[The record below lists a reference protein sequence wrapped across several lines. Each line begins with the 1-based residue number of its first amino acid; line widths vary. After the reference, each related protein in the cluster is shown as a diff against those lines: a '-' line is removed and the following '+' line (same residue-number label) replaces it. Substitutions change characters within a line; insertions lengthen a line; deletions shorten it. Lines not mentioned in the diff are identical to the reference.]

1 MNLERMTLEQRI
13 ELIEKA
19 VCTLIDSISPMN
31 QEFTLTNRR
40 IEQLEAICS
49 ELKNE
54 SKKNTGCLHEQN
66 ENSEN
71 VPYMPTL

>member
-1 MNLERMTLEQRI
+1 MTLERKV
-13 ELIEKA
+13 ELLEKA
-19 VCTLIDSISPMN
+19 VCILIDCISPMN
-31 QEFTLTNRR
+31 QEIALTYRK

-71 VPYMPTL
+71 ERGDCDA

>member
-1 MNLERMTLEQRI
+1 MTLERKV
-13 ELIEKA
+13 ELLEKA
-19 VCTLIDSISPMN
+19 VCIIIDCISPMN
-31 QEFTLTNRR
+31 QEILLTYRR
-40 IEQLEAICS
+40 IEQLEDICS

-54 SKKNTGCLHEQN
+54 SKKNTRCLHEQN